1 MDPPDKQVHA
11 AAATR
16 TTLSDQSLLLALLT
30 LDKHPEEG
38 GEVEV
43 ADEDGGRAVGR
54 DAALASP
61 AVLAG
66 GGVAAVATAG
76 IGLENIM
83 EVKRACAQVRAKSS

>member
-11 AAATR
+11 AAAATR
-16 TTLSDQSLLLALLT
+16 TTLSDQYLLLALLT
-30 LDKHPEEG
+30 LDEHPEEG

-66 GGVAAVATAG
+66 GGVATVATG
-76 IGLENIM
+76 IGLENVM
-83 EVKRACAQVRAKSS
+83 EVIRACAQVRAKPS

>member
-1 MDPPDKQVHA
+1 M
-11 AAATR
+11 
-16 TTLSDQSLLLALLT
+16 
-30 LDKHPEEG
+30 
-38 GEVEV
+38 EV

-66 GGVAAVATAG
+66 GGVAAVPAG

-83 EVKRACAQVRAKSS
+83 EVIRACVCTCSCKIELGHIAARDVQASFG

>member
-1 MDPPDKQVHA
+1 M
-11 AAATR
+11 
-16 TTLSDQSLLLALLT
+16 LLALLT

-43 ADEDGGRAVGR
+43 ADEDGGRAVRR

-66 GGVAAVATAG
+66 GGVGAVPAG
-76 IGLENIM
+76 IGLKISW
-83 EVKRACAQVRAKSS
+83 K

>member
-1 MDPPDKQVHA
+1 M
-11 AAATR
+11 
-16 TTLSDQSLLLALLT
+16 LT

-66 GGVAAVATAG
+66 REVTAVAAG
-76 IGLENIM
+76 IGLENIKDVM
-83 EVKRACAQVRAKSS
+83 HA

>member
-1 MDPPDKQVHA
+1 M
-11 AAATR
+11 
-16 TTLSDQSLLLALLT
+16 LALLT
-30 LDKHPEEG
+30 FDKHPEEG

-43 ADEDGGRAVGR
+43 ADEDGGRAVRR

-66 GGVAAVATAG
+66 GGVAAVATG

-83 EVKRACAQVRAKSS
+83 DVERACAQVRAKSS